1 MMGLTASVKSASS
14 AEEEAKHSHLLMAT
28 EAAGQSWGYPL
39 LSARTTVGDV
49 QEEGQE

>member
-1 MMGLTASVKSASS
+1 MGLTASVKSASS
-14 AEEEAKHSHLLMAT
+14 AEEDARHSHLLKAT

-39 LSARTTVGDV
+39 LSVHTMEGVV